1 MTYKQSPT
9 FATNYLRVT
18 AAVTALIGVSLLLR
32 PDLILQWFIPDA
44 TGGFFVRFIGS
55 ALLGYSTLNWL
66 ASNSRDMK
74 TYRIALDANLVT
86 LSIATVLSIIG
97 VASGA
102 VERLGWL
109 LIGEHVAF
117 TVLFV
122 WARFTIMKSP
132 VV

>member
-1 MTYKQSPT
+1 MKHRQIPA
-9 FATNYLRVT
+9 FATSYLRVT
-18 AAVTALIGVSLLLR
+18 ALVTAFIGAFLLLR
-32 PDLILQWFIPDA
+32 PDIILQWFVPGASGD
-44 TGGFFVRFIGS
+44 FFVRFIGG

-66 ASNSRDMK
+66 ASSSNDIK

-109 LIGEHVAF
+109 LIGEHAAF
-117 TVLFV
+117 TALFI
-122 WARFTIMKSP
+122 WARLTIMKLP